1 LSKSHLIFTS
11 YSKVFYH
18 LCYLINYAMQK
29 IIRLVLSPEQAFFTE
44 GYKALAAQEL
54 KIDAKR
60 ISAIN
65 PLKKS
70 IDARSRFVKIIMEL
84 EVIWDQKV
92 PKLIPFTPEFQYVKE
107 KPEVHI
113 IGAGPAGL
121 FAALKLIE
129 LGYKPVILERGKDI
143 KGRRRD
149 IADINRKQVVNPES
163 NYCFGEGGAGTFSD
177 GKLYTRSTK
186 RGNVKRILEIL
197 QYHGANE
204 KIVYEAHPHIGTNKL
219 PEIIQNIRKTILD
232 AGGEIHFET
241 KLSDIVVDNNK
252 ITSIITSKGDK
263 LSINKLILATGHSA
277 RDIYQ
282 LLNDKGILLAQ
293 KPFAMGVRV
302 EHPQELIDSIQY
314 HCQIRSEYLPAA
326 AYGLANQIDGCGVYS
341 FCMCPGGFIVP
352 SATEPGQVVVN
363 GMSPSSR
370 NSKFANSGIV
380 VEIRIEDTKEFH
392 EFGALAG
399 MKYQEN
405 LEKLAFQNGGGGQ
418 IAPAQRLHDFVNKK
432 LSGTLPDSSYHPGI
446 NSSPLH
452 FWLPENIAKPLQKGF
467 KEFGKKMQGYLTN
480 EAVILGVESRTS
492 SPVRIPRDKENLHH
506 PQITNLYP
514 VGEGA
519 GFAGG
524 IVSSAIDGENS
535 AEMLIKSLM

>member
-1 LSKSHLIFTS
+1 
-11 YSKVFYH
+11 
-18 LCYLINYAMQK
+18 MQHTL
-29 IIRLVLSPEQAFFTE
+29 RLVLSPEQAANE
-44 GYKALAAQEL
+44 AEYKTLIAREL
-54 KIDAKR
+54 NKDAER
-60 ISAIN
+60 ITYFS

-70 IDARSRFVKIIMEL
+70 IDARSRNVKIIIEF
-84 EVIWDQKV
+84 EVVLDEKA
-92 PKLIPFTPEFQYVKE
+92 PEIVEFNPGYQHVDN
-107 KPEVHI
+107 KPEVHV

-129 LGYKPVILERGKDI
+129 NGYKPVILERGKEI
-143 KGRRRD
+143 RGRRRD
-149 IADINRKQVVNPES
+149 IADINRKQIVNPES

-177 GKLYTRSTK
+177 GKLYTRSKK

-197 QYHGANE
+197 KFHGADE
-204 KIVYEAHPHIGTNKL
+204 KIVYDAHPHIGTNKL
-219 PEIIQNIRKTILD
+219 PGIIQNIRQNILD
-232 AGGEIHFET
+232 AGGQIHFET
-241 KLSDIVVDNNK
+241 KLSDLIVEGNK
-252 ITSIITSKGDK
+252 ITSLITSKGDK
-263 LSINKLILATGHSA
+263 IPVDKLILATGHSS

-282 LLNDKGILLAQ
+282 LLFDKKILLEQ
-293 KPFAMGVRV
+293 KPFAMGIRV

-314 HCQIRSEYLPAA
+314 NCKIRSEYLPAA
-326 AYGLANQIDGCGVYS
+326 PYSLVSQINGRGVYS

-380 VEIRIEDTKEFH
+380 VEVRLEDTLAFKEF
-392 EFGALAG
+392 GPLAG

-405 LEKLAFQNGGGGQ
+405 LEKMSFQNGGGGQ
-418 IAPAQRLHDFVNKK
+418 IAPAQRLPDFVNNK
-432 LSGTLPDSSYHPGI
+432 LSGDLPKTSYHPGI
-446 NSSPLH
+446 NSSPMH
-452 FWLPENIAKPLQKGF
+452 FWLPGNIGKPLQNGF
-467 KEFGKKMQGYLTN
+467 REFGKKMHGYLTN

-492 SPVRIPRDKENLHH
+492 SPVRIPRDKDNLHH
-506 PQITNLYP
+506 PQIINLYP

-535 AEMLIKSLM
+535 AESVSRILSSNSGS